1 MSKISPQAKNGRDRA
16 FGVACWTLGGMAF
29 VLLLMV
35 GVSFSLSGRTVVV
48 EKVVQVPVPQPV
60 VVAPPPVSAGT
71 GDDAAEEGPAAIS
84 DPPNSVVRP
93 RSVEEMLRAADLADP
108 EETPSAVSASPA
120 GNAEAVSS
128 QPALPSENPDDVMP
142 AMTEEVAALVKAARY
157 AQIEGDLK
165 VAVLKLEQAMRL
177 LQPVL
182 QPAALPEPA
191 PWHFWYSVSFTHPVR
206 RPWGP

>member
-128 QPALPSENPDDVMP
+128 QPALPSENPVSYTHLTLP
-142 AMTEEVAALVKAARY
+142 TNREV
-157 AQIEGDLK
+157 
-165 VAVLKLEQAMRL
+165 
-177 LQPVL
+177 
-182 QPAALPEPA
+182 
-191 PWHFWYSVSFTHPVR
+191 
-206 RPWGP
+206 